1 MITWLLILKLV
12 HRRPTYSLL
21 LTAGNL
27 ISINIYTAGN
37 FISINELKFHP
48 LFVCDVNSPYTK
60 QNKRNNLDIVNI
72 QLDSLTVYIDT

>member
-27 ISINIYTAGN
+27 TST
-37 FISINELKFHP
+37 NELKFHP
-48 LFVCDVNSPYTK
+48 LFVCDMNFPYTK
-60 QNKRNNLDIVNI
+60 QNNKSSPDIVNT